1 MSFAL
6 TALSVVVINAEA
18 SASTP
23 TVSTQQFGSTVLT
36 TVGCLD
42 DGSCIGFDSGVR
54 GDIYEMS
61 NGKWAQGPN
70 LPNDQYG
77 LQIWPEQISC
87 SQDET
92 CTIIGNDQQSI
103 VSDVW
108 ENGSWQTPVIADYQA
123 PDNDSFHFQSI
134 SCSSIGNCLAV
145 GWVPKGSLDESFSI
159 QEVNEVWQAPVADQD
174 LLEQYESV
182 SCWSASDCEVAGFV
196 LNSNAVGSAGS
207 TVWPVQ
213 GTQWGLP
220 STIYQSGWLTSIS
233 CPASGACVAVGSSE
247 LTKGGA
253 NAFPIESTLSSGT
266 WSTPTE
272 PDLENI
278 DLGSWYTSVSCMD
291 VDDCLAV
298 GVTYGE
304 FGGFYSYSQNGNWTT
319 PVATSPTGSTGY
331 VTSELYGSAC
341 SSIGFCVGTGMY
353 DQSDETSESSL
364 VVIVT
369 FEAQLTNILAPTA
382 AGNPSTGKTL
392 VADSGTWTGD
402 PTFAYQWILNG
413 SPISGATAD
422 SYEISSK
429 DVGADLSVNVT
440 ASDGPNSVSA
450 QSPTVKVTKGVLHPI
465 LKLIH
470 KGAVRTGTVV
480 TADVSDI
487 PSGSIMH
494 YKWIKDGGPIPHAS
508 QSSLK
513 IRPALSGHIL
523 WFEVTISC
531 PGYTTISKKSAAIVG

>member
-1 MSFAL
+1 
-6 TALSVVVINAEA
+6 
-18 SASTP
+18 
-23 TVSTQQFGSTVLT
+23 
-36 TVGCLD
+36 
-42 DGSCIGFDSGVR
+42 
-54 GDIYEMS
+54 
-61 NGKWAQGPN
+61 
-70 LPNDQYG
+70 
-77 LQIWPEQISC
+77 
-87 SQDET
+87 
-92 CTIIGNDQQSI
+92 
-103 VSDVW
+103 
-108 ENGSWQTPVIADYQA
+108 
-123 PDNDSFHFQSI
+123 
-134 SCSSIGNCLAV
+134 
-145 GWVPKGSLDESFSI
+145 
-159 QEVNEVWQAPVADQD
+159 
-174 LLEQYESV
+174 
-182 SCWSASDCEVAGFV
+182 
-196 LNSNAVGSAGS
+196 
-207 TVWPVQ
+207 
-213 GTQWGLP
+213 
-220 STIYQSGWLTSIS
+220 
-233 CPASGACVAVGSSE
+233 
-247 LTKGGA
+247 
-253 NAFPIESTLSSGT
+253 
-266 WSTPTE
+266 
-272 PDLENI
+272 
-278 DLGSWYTSVSCMD
+278 
-291 VDDCLAV
+291 
-298 GVTYGE
+298 
-304 FGGFYSYSQNGNWTT
+304 
-319 PVATSPTGSTGY
+319 
-331 VTSELYGSAC
+331 
-341 SSIGFCVGTGMY
+341 MY